1 MMDDLFFTQMKLDRK
16 SSERKSEVWLK
27 DRIVEQN
34 SVFIPMWKG
43 SYFFSSSHSV
53 GESSNKKSTVELSN
67 YKEISQCIIQKN
79 LAIEE
84 FIYFLGETKPCENKT
99 EEATT
104 IKKAIKSQQEYSAV
118 FAVELSMLFPDIE
131 NIICGLS
138 TYLNSNVEL
147 IGFRSSLAFVDN
159 VKASMLGYGRAL
171 SHWHLSAQ
179 FCGFCAART
188 LAKEGGHSR
197 ICQNEHCQKLSFPRT
212 DPVVIMLVEY
222 QEEDQPIKCLLA
234 GHTRSP
240 DNLLSTIAGFVDPG
254 ESLEQAV
261 IREVYEEVGL
271 EVEQVEYMASQ
282 PWAFPNSLMVG
293 FYVKAK
299 TNTIN
304 IDTEEISRAHWFTT
318 QEVERFSE
326 WGETGD
332 NFQIPRQESISRYL
346 IDHWLA
352 RNNLK

>member
-1 MMDDLFFTQMKLDRK
+1 MKDNLFFTKMKLDRK
-16 SSERKSEVWLK
+16 SSERKSDAWIK
-27 DRIVEQN
+27 KQIAQKN

-43 SYFFSSSHSV
+43 GYFFFSETS
-53 GESSNKKSTVELSN
+53 ENMNNKSTIELSS
-67 YKEISQCIIQKN
+67 YEAVCQFVIQKRLN
-79 LAIEE
+79 IEE
-84 FIYFLGETKPCENKT
+84 FIYFLGEKKGVVKT
-99 EEATT
+99 AER
-104 IKKAIKSQQEYSAV
+104 QQLNDVV
-118 FAVELSMLFPDIE
+118 FVVELSIIFPVIE
-131 NIICGLS
+131 DLINGLS
-138 TYLNSNVEL
+138 SYLTRCVEL
-147 IGFRSSLAFVDN
+147 IDFRSSLALIN
-159 VKASMLGYGRAL
+159 NEQASMLGYGRAL

-179 FCGFCAART
+179 FCGFCAAKT

-197 ICQNEHCQKLSFPRT
+197 QCQNDDCQKLSFPRT

-234 GHTRSP
+234 GHKRSP

-271 EVEQVEYMASQ
+271 EVECVEYMASQ

-299 TNTIN
+299 TNVIN
-304 IDTEEISRAHWFTT
+304 IDTDEISRAHWFTAE
-318 QEVERFSE
+318 EVKSFSD
-326 WGETGD
+326 WGEAGD
-332 NFQIPRQESISRYL
+332 NIQIPRKESISRYL
-346 IDHWLA
+346 IDNWLD